1 MTTLDYEVNLAYNRQ
16 RVAEIRD
23 SVRAMD
29 ESVRPQSVVRP
40 LSRFRIALGGA
51 LIAAGQQ
58 VCGST
63 IRCQVPQHTV
73 IGRASS

>member
-23 SVRAMD
+23 SVREVD
-29 ESVRPQSVVRP
+29 QSNTRDRVVRP
-40 LSRFRIALGGA
+40 FMRLRVALGGL
-51 LIAAGQQ
+51 LITAGQQ

-63 IRCQVPQHTV
+63 VHCTLPRQSV
-73 IGRASS
+73 IGPAS